1 MQQIIVFPRAAQYTM
16 TRTILSIEDA
26 SSFRQLMRV
35 ALEFEGFTVLEAQ
48 SGASGLA
55 LALSMTPD
63 LILLDVKL
71 PDTDGL
77 TLCKTILANKQLHR
91 ISIVMLSSSNDEAQI
106 MAGITAGAK
115 GYLVK
120 PFYPRELVALA
131 HRLIPNSVE
140 GSMH

>member
-1 MQQIIVFPRAAQYTM
+1 M

-35 ALEFEGFTVLEAQ
+35 ALEFEGFSVVEAQ

-55 LALSMTPD
+55 LAFSMKPD

-71 PDTDGL
+71 PDTNGL
-77 TLCKTILANKQLHR
+77 TLCKTILADKDLHL
-91 ISIVMLSSSNDEAQI
+91 IPIVMLSSSNDEAQI
-106 MAGITAGAK
+106 VAGIQAGAK

-131 HRLIPNSVE
+131 HRLIPNSIE